1 MKKSERRNK
10 EKLEREN
17 QAEPKTAPSS
27 PPPQKQP
34 RATSHGIL
42 CPDCSSGRVRVTN
55 TKTYAYPAHMADRL
69 RIVNRRCVCCDCE
82 RRWWAQVEVTEKV
95 L

>member
-1 MKKSERRNK
+1 MKKSKRRDK

-17 QAEPKTAPSS
+17 QTEPKTASS
-27 PPPQKQP
+27 PPPQKKQP

-42 CPDCSSGRVRVTN
+42 CPDCGGGRVRVTN

-69 RIVNRRCVCCDCE
+69 RIVNRRCTCLDCE
-82 RRWWAQVEVTEKV
+82 RRWWAQVQVTEKV